1 MHTLTHTHTHT
12 HTHLN
17 CHRHSNPFDITMKAH
32 QRTPHCF
39 YLFSLWLTLVYHLP
53 PSLSIHARC
62 LLCICLSKKK
72 RAQNCF
78 VGFVSFC
85 FAFRATL
92 LPFLSP
98 SSSSTPLPVT
108 KGHDHTLSS
117 YSTYLSLLF
126 LPPLSISTSVSPLSC
141 LYVPL
146 VLSEVFGP

>member
-32 QRTPHCF
+32 QRTPLCF

-85 FAFRATL
+85 FAFQATL
-92 LPFLSP
+92 QCFLSP
-98 SSSSTPLPVT
+98 SSSSTPLPVI

-117 YSTYLSLLF
+117 YSTYLALFFSPSVVHLHICFSSLLS
-126 LPPLSISTSVSPLSC
+126 LCTSGSL
-141 LYVPL
+141 
-146 VLSEVFGP
+146 